1 MEIPITFVGESCSL
15 TLCDFAFV
23 IRSKRRKSF
32 SLAIVDDRE
41 DLIKDFCLH
50 RPEFINLMPCI
61 SWVHLE
67 IVDNGN
73 AVCKISVC
81 CIVAI
86 TLNCQALPS

>member
-41 DLIKDFCLH
+41 DLIKDFCLTSA
-50 RPEFINLMPCI
+50 RVYQFDALYQ
-61 SWVHLE
+61 LGAF
-67 IVDNGN
+67 GN
-73 AVCKISVC
+73 R
-81 CIVAI
+81 
-86 TLNCQALPS
+86 